1 MNIINTIAKRWE
13 QMTIYKEILEKLPKE
28 DIIRLYMELQIEK
41 DSIKAYYDELI
52 KTCLLKWQGI
62 NGGKR

>member
-1 MNIINTIAKRWE
+1 
-13 QMTIYKEILEKLPKE
+13 MTIYKEILEKLPKE

-41 DSIKAYYDELI
+41 DSIKAYYDEVI